1 MTADSILG
9 LDIGPGQIKAV
20 KIEAGRRVRIT
31 ALETIGIGR
40 YGGLEAALGQIG
52 QRGLACEVCVTSIH
66 PGRLSL
72 RNISLPFS
80 DEKKIR
86 QTIAFEMETL
96 IPYPIED
103 AVVDFTVTA
112 RAGDPETATG
122 VLAAAV
128 PKALIRERI
137 GLLENHL
144 PEVSAIDVD
153 ALPLASRLIRNG
165 LHDCVLLVDIGA
177 EKSAGFLLDGGR
189 IVNIR
194 AYDFG
199 GDAITAI
206 IADAAGLPPAE
217 AELRKTGGDFAA
229 AKDRTDKACRDFAG
243 EVRAT
248 LEMVRRSGLPADPA
262 RVMFT
267 GGGSLFTGLKESF
280 QAVFGVPAEYA
291 DLTAGEDFEIEPGA
305 AAAWGL
311 QFNNALALALRGMKK
326 SAGMDF
332 RRGEFELGRHAVRIR
347 KDLRWAA
354 VMVVTGLAALA
365 AGQGLGYYLDYVK
378 LNRLKSAISSV
389 FRESCPDVTK
399 IVDPVQQLK
408 TKIADARKISAAGSG
423 TLFLDLL
430 REISAAVPQSAG
442 FLITSLSYD
451 GERVDIKAETASF
464 DAAEEVKKALAASQ
478 RFSGVNIGSANM
490 ARQGGRIE
498 IAIRMDVR
506 K

>member
-1 MTADSILG
+1 MSADAILG
-9 LDIGPGQIKAV
+9 LDIGPRQIKAV
-20 KIEAGRRVRIT
+20 KLTAGRKPRIA
-31 ALETIGIGR
+31 ALEIIDIGE

-72 RNISLPFS
+72 RNISLPFR

-86 QTIAFEMETL
+86 QTIAFELEAL

-103 AVVDFTVTA
+103 AVVDFTVA
-112 RAGDPETATG
+112 AEGKAPESATG
-122 VLAAAV
+122 VLAAVA
-128 PKALIRERI
+128 PKGLVRERI
-137 GLLENHL
+137 RLLETHL
-144 PEVSAIDVD
+144 PEVSVIDVD
-153 ALPLASRLIRNG
+153 ALPLAAGLIKGGIR
-165 LHDCVLLVDIGA
+165 DCVLLLDIGA
-177 EKSAGFLLDGGR
+177 GKSAGFLLDGGR

-194 AYDFG
+194 SYDFG
-199 GDAITAI
+199 GDTLTAI

-248 LEMVRRSGLPADPA
+248 LEMVRRSGQPADPA

-267 GGGSLFTGLKESF
+267 GGGSLFSGLKENF
-280 QAVFGVPAEYA
+280 QAVLGVPADYA
-291 DLTAGEDFEIEPGA
+291 DLTAREDFEIESGA

-332 RRGEFELGRHAVRIR
+332 RRGEFALGRHAVRLR

-354 VMVVTGLAALA
+354 AMVLIGLSALA
-365 AGQGLGYYLDYVK
+365 VDQVLGYYLDYVK
-378 LNRLKSAISSV
+378 LSRLKSAINSV

-399 IVDPVQQLK
+399 IVDPAQQLK

-423 TLFLDLL
+423 TVFLDLL
-430 REISAAVPQSAG
+430 REISAAVPQSTG

-451 GERVDIKAETASF
+451 GEKVDIKAETASF
-464 DAAEEVKKALAASQ
+464 DAVEEVKRGLAASQ

-490 ARQGGRIE
+490 AGQGGRVE
-498 IAIRMDVR
+498 IAVRMDVR